1 MKELLKLLR
10 ESSKVDL
17 DDLAKMFGMSRQ
29 EIKEKIAEF
38 ERKGVIVK
46 YQALVNWEKTD
57 AEYVSALIDVKVT
70 PERGVGFD
78 DIAERIYRFPEV
90 QSVFLMSGGYDLSV
104 AVEGRSMKEV
114 ALFVAERLATLE
126 HVQSTSTH
134 FVLKRY
140 KQNGVILEDKQE
152 NGKRL
157 VVSP

>member
-1 MKELLKLLR
+1 MKLLR

-17 DDLAKMFGMSRQ
+17 DDVAKMFGKTRE
-29 EIKEKIAEF
+29 EIEETIAEL
-38 ERKGVIVK
+38 ESKGIIVK
-46 YQALVNWEKTD
+46 YQALVNWEKAD
-57 AEYVSALIDVKVT
+57 VEHVSAIIDVKVT

-90 QSVFLMSGGYDLSV
+90 RSVTLVSGGYDLSV
-104 AVEGRSMKEV
+104 AVEGKSMKEV
-114 ALFVAERLATLE
+114 ALFVAEKLATLE
-126 HVQSTSTH
+126 HVQSTTTH

-140 KQNGVILEDKQE
+140 KQNGVIFDDKQV